1 MISWT
6 NTRKERFGNCVKLF
20 RVLAVSING
29 ETISKSQEEE
39 EVRDKRPLAEEAPRY
54 RVLAKHVF
62 CFYSYSV
69 TPVEFVFLVIRTD
82 KASFE
87 KGIQKMRSFI
97 VKVSRDINW
106 GENYSLGKGKTSAFG
121 MHLIVPLAG
130 KKYILSRTITIILY
144 SREHSET

>member
-1 MISWT
+1 MINWT

-39 EVRDKRPLAEEAPRY
+39 EEEVRDKRPLAEEAPRY

-62 CFYSYSV
+62 CFYSYSI

-106 GENYSLGKGKTSAFG
+106 GGKLF
-121 MHLIVPLAG
+121 AG
-130 KKYILSRTITIILY
+130 KRKNFRFRNAFNRSTGW
-144 SREHSET
+144 

>member
-1 MISWT
+1 MINWT

-69 TPVEFVFLVIRTD
+69 TPVEFVFLVIEPIKLPSKKEFKRC
-82 KASFE
+82 A
-87 KGIQKMRSFI
+87 RS
-97 VKVSRDINW
+97 
-106 GENYSLGKGKTSAFG
+106 L
-121 MHLIVPLAG
+121 
-130 KKYILSRTITIILY
+130 
-144 SREHSET
+144 